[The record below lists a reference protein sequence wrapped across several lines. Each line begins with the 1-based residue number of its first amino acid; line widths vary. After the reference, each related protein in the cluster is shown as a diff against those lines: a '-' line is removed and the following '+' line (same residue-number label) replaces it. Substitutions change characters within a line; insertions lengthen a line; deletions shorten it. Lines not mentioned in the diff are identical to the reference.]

1 MPPSD
6 IDLPSTQV
14 LRFPSSRKAWG
25 KRFRPCS
32 IAWPAVS
39 VRLGGSMNHFRRT
52 PHGGGAGRNRTRDYR
67 AGADRGPLADIGHY
81 NCARADPAVRTDR
94 NGRELAVLRPGN
106 PAQCIPAVL
115 APASEDLLALFNLR
129 MLGAL
134 AVV

>member
-81 NCARADPAVRTDR
+81 NGARADPAVRTDR
-94 NGRELAVLRPGN
+94 NGRSEEHTSNSSHPSISYAVFCLKKKN
-106 PAQCIPAVL
+106 TKT
-115 APASEDLLALFNLR
+115 
-129 MLGAL
+129 
-134 AVV
+134 